1 MNYIEPD
8 KFNSF
13 DTFMAKYGAL
23 QTNEQVE
30 QLKMILKPHFL
41 RRMKDEVEFSI
52 PPISET
58 VVEIGLTKI
67 QQEYYKGIYSQNL
80 AILAN
85 LGSVKGVNMN
95 NIDM

>member
-1 MNYIEPD
+1 
-8 KFNSF
+8 
-13 DTFMAKYGAL
+13 MAKYGAL

-52 PPISET
+52 PPICET